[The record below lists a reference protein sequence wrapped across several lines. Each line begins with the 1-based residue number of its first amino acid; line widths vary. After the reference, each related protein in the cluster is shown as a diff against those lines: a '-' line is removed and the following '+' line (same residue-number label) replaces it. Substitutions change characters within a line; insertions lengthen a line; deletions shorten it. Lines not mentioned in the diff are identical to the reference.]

1 MNQAIVDVRGLSL
14 RFSRKK
20 VLDGLS
26 VSFARG
32 EWAVIAGRNGAGK
45 STLLRALSGVLLPDS
60 GSIVRSPEA
69 SPKKTGFISDR
80 LSLFEDWTVGRAVAF
95 HRRVFAIDEFDDRLL
110 GRLGVKP
117 KDRIRD
123 LSAGERAILHLS
135 LVLSQKPSLLLVD
148 EVLHMLDP
156 YIRDLFIE
164 ALIESMAVQQAAV
177 LTVNHTFGEIERLP
191 ERVLIM
197 DDGRFIVDEAPEAL
211 RGRMKK
217 VVSRG
222 PLPETLPCF
231 FRKDE
236 GPYKE
241 YFIYPFS
248 EELRAAHPLDF
259 QDIALPEIIKAFIG
273 GGYEQKRMA

>member
-1 MNQAIVDVRGLSL
+1 MSQPIVEVRDLSL
-14 RFSRKK
+14 SFARKK
-20 VLDGLS
+20 VLDSLGFSLN
-26 VSFARG
+26 RG
-32 EWAVIAGRNGAGK
+32 EWAMIAGRNGVGK
-45 STLLRALSGVLLPDS
+45 STLLRCLAGVLLPDS
-60 GSIVRSPEA
+60 GAVVRAPEA
-69 SPKKTGFISDR
+69 CPAKTGFISDR
-80 LSLFEDWTVGRAVAF
+80 LSLFEDWTIGRAVAF
-95 HRRVFAIDEFDDRLL
+95 HCRVFAISDFDDRLL
-110 GRLGVKP
+110 GRLGVKTG
-117 KDRIRD
+117 DRIRD

-135 LVLSQKPSLLLVD
+135 LVLSQQPSLLLVD

-156 YIRDLFIE
+156 FIRELFIE
-164 ALIESMAVQQAAV
+164 ALIEAMTVRETAV

-191 ERVLIM
+191 DRVLVM
-197 DDGRFIVDEAPEAL
+197 ERGRFVVDESPEAL

-231 FRKDE
+231 FKKTDDE
-236 GPYKE
+236 YKE

-248 EELRAAHPLDF
+248 EELRAAHALDF